1 MPEIKPQKV
10 SNNFP
15 ILFTLIFIP
24 ILFIFGTLFIF
35 IIVNTNNRPDIT
47 LTLLEPKSLS
57 KETASFSV
65 TITGDQNRIVEKGF
79 VYDTNPEPSL
89 SSRDTNVSPITG
101 LFWGGS
107 YTGSDSTVLLTGNE
121 TTATVNNLY
130 TTSAYYVRA
139 YVKTSSGI
147 IYSNELSFLPGKDKP
162 TSFIYSNSYPVN
174 TPQDRDSK
182 RIVDV
187 NYLLDSL
194 IKLNQENPQLLN
206 TARLRQSIR
215 QNLTLSDKAS
225 CTFSLAKQPLYI
237 TLPNNGMTIPVDPQ
251 TKSTDCSDYTIT
263 IERDNSITVEAPNAE
278 TTAISVRSDRL

>member
-1 MPEIKPQKV
+1 MAEIKPQKV

-15 ILFTLIFIP
+15 ILFTLIFVP
-24 ILFIFGTLFIF
+24 ILFIFGTLFVF

-89 SSRDTNVSPITG
+89 NSSNNSVSPITG
-101 LFWGGS
+101 LFFGGS
-107 YTGSDSTVLLTGNE
+107 YTSSDSTVPLTGNE

-130 TTSAYYVRA
+130 TTAAYYVRA
-139 YVKTSSGI
+139 YAKTSSGI

-162 TSFIYSNSYPVN
+162 TSFIYSNPYPVN

-194 IKLNQENPQLLN
+194 TILNQDNPQLLN
-206 TARLRQSIR
+206 EARLRR
-215 QNLTLSDKAS
+215 TTPFNLTLAQNVS
-225 CTFSLAKQPLYI
+225 CTFSQVQQPLYI
-237 TLPNNGMTIPVDPQ
+237 TLPDNGMTIPVDPQ
-251 TKSTDCSDYTIT
+251 TQSKDCSDYTIT
-263 IERDNSITVEAPNAE
+263 INQDNSITIEAPNAE
-278 TTAISVRSDRL
+278 GPFISVGSNSR

>member
-1 MPEIKPQKV
+1 MAEIKTQKV

-15 ILFTLIFIP
+15 ILFALIFIP
-24 ILFIFGTLFIF
+24 ILFIFGTLFVF

-139 YVKTSSGI
+139 YAKTSSGI
-147 IYSNELSFLPGKDKP
+147 VYSNELSFLPNKDKP
-162 TSFIYSNSYPVN
+162 VSLIYSNPYPIN

-194 IKLNQENPQLLN
+194 TKLNKENPQLLN
-206 TARLRQSIR
+206 TAQLRKSIP
-215 QNLTLSDKAS
+215 QNLTFSNNTS
-225 CTFSLAKQPLYI
+225 CTFSQIKQPLYI
-237 TLPNNGMTIPVDPQ
+237 TLPDNGMIIPVDPQ
-251 TKSTDCSDYTIT
+251 TKSKDCSDYTMT
-263 IERDNSITVEAPNAE
+263 IEQDNSITIAAPNAE
-278 TTAISVRSDRL
+278 VTFISVNSNRQ